1 MRVETMIHAGW
12 VMPMAP
18 KGAVLAHHSV
28 LINDGKVV
36 AVVPTAETVDVQAQ
50 NVYDLPNQ
58 IVLPGLV
65 NAHSHAPMN
74 LLRGMGAD
82 LPLMDWL
89 TTKIWPAEGK
99 LMSPEFCY
107 EGSLLA
113 GEEMLRSGIT
123 CTNDHYFFSSDVA
136 RGLNEAGLKCT
147 VSAIFI
153 GFPSAMAKTNDEYY
167 SCAENL
173 FEQFKGH
180 RQTRVAVGPHAP
192 YTVDDATL
200 IRCRDLAEK
209 YDSKIHMH
217 VDETLTEIEGS
228 IKEHGM
234 RPVERLQKLGLLSNR
249 LLSVHTVHPDE
260 NEMQL
265 LAKAGASVCHC
276 PCSNLKL
283 ASGFAPIAHMMDLGI
298 NIAIGTDGVA
308 SNDKLDLLGETRLAA
323 MLGKAVSGEP
333 TSMKVEDLLYAA
345 TMGGAKAIGW
355 DDRIGS
361 LEAGKDADLIAIDL
375 AGVNTVPV
383 FDAHTQ
389 LLYSAGREEIT
400 HVWTDGKL
408 VVKKQQSVSLRHL
421 SDFSAHELA
430 KKWHNRI

>member
-1 MRVETMIHAGW
+1 MRVQTLLHAGW

-18 KGAVLAHHSV
+18 KGAVLAQHSG
-28 LINDGKVV
+28 LIDEGKVV
-36 AVVPTAETVDVQAQ
+36 AVVPTAETADVEAQ
-50 NVYDLPNQ
+50 TVYNLPNQ
-58 IVLPGLV
+58 IVLPGLI

-74 LLRGMGAD
+74 ILRGMGAD

-123 CTNDHYFFSSDVA
+123 CTNDHYFFPADVA
-136 RGLNEAGLKCT
+136 RGLNDAGMKCT
-147 VSAIFI
+147 VSAFFI
-153 GFPSAMAKTNDEYY
+153 GFPSAMAKDADEYY
-167 SCAENL
+167 ARAKEVL
-173 FEQFKGH
+173 EQFQGH
-180 RQTRVAVGPHAP
+180 QKTRVSVGPHAP

-200 IRCRDLAEK
+200 IRCRDLADQ
-209 YDSKIHMH
+209 YDTKIHMH
-217 VDETLTEIEGS
+217 IDETQSEIETS
-228 IKEHGM
+228 MKEYGM
-234 RPVERLQKLGLLSNR
+234 RPVERLQKLGFLSDR
-249 LLSVHTVHPDE
+249 LVSVHTVHPDE

-283 ASGFAPIAHMMDLGI
+283 ASGFAPIAHMMDLGV
-298 NIAIGTDGVA
+298 NIAIGTDSVA

-361 LEAGKDADLIAIDL
+361 LEAGKDADIIAIDL

-400 HVWTDGKL
+400 HVWVDGEL
-408 VVKKQQSVSLRHL
+408 VVKKQQCVELRHL
-421 SDFSAHELA
+421 TNIKAHELA
-430 KKWHNRI
+430 QKWQNRV

>member
-1 MRVETMIHAGW
+1 MRVQTLIHAGW

-18 KGAVLAHHSV
+18 KGAVLAQHSV
-28 LINDGKVV
+28 LIDDGKIV
-36 AVVPTAETVDVQAQ
+36 AIVPTAETADVEAQ
-50 NVYDLPNQ
+50 TVYNLPNQ

-74 LLRGMGAD
+74 ILRGMGAD

-123 CTNDHYFFSSDVA
+123 CTNDHYFFPIDVA
-136 RGLNEAGLKCT
+136 RGLNEAGMKCT
-147 VSAIFI
+147 VSALFI
-153 GFPSAMAKTNDEYY
+153 GFPSAMAKDADEYY
-167 SCAENL
+167 ACAEEVLNH
-173 FEQFKGH
+173 FQGH
-180 RQTRVAVGPHAP
+180 RTTRVSVGPHAP

-200 IRCRDLAEK
+200 VRCRDLADK
-209 YDSKIHMH
+209 YDTKLHMH
-217 VDETLTEIEGS
+217 VDETQNEIETS
-228 IKEHGM
+228 MKEYGM
-234 RPVERLQKLGLLSNR
+234 RPVERLQKLGFLSDR
-249 LLSVHTVHPDE
+249 LVSVHTVHPDE

-283 ASGFAPIAHMMDLGI
+283 ASGFSPIAHMMDLGI
-298 NIAIGTDGVA
+298 NIAIGTDSVA

-361 LEAGKDADLIAIDL
+361 LEAGKDADIIAIDL

-389 LLYSAGREEIT
+389 LLYSAGREDIT
-400 HVWTDGKL
+400 HVWVDGKL
-408 VVKKQQSVSLRHL
+408 VVKKQQCVELRHL
-421 SDFSAHELA
+421 TNIKAHELA
-430 KKWHNRI
+430 QKWHNRV

>member
-1 MRVETMIHAGW
+1 MRVQTLIHAGW

-18 KGAVLAHHSV
+18 KGAVLAQHSV
-28 LINDGKVV
+28 LIDDGKIV
-36 AVVPTAETVDVQAQ
+36 AVVPTAETADIEAQ
-50 NVYDLPNQ
+50 TVYNLPNQ

-74 LLRGMGAD
+74 ILRGMGAD

-123 CTNDHYFFSSDVA
+123 CTNDHYFFPIDVA
-136 RGLNEAGLKCT
+136 RGLNEAGMKCT
-147 VSAIFI
+147 VSALFI
-153 GFPSAMAKTNDEYY
+153 GFPSAMAKDADEYY
-167 SCAENL
+167 ACAEEVLNH
-173 FEQFKGH
+173 FKGH
-180 RQTRVAVGPHAP
+180 QKTRVSVGPHAP

-200 IRCRDLAEK
+200 VRCRDLADK
-209 YDSKIHMH
+209 YDTKLHMH
-217 VDETLTEIEGS
+217 VDETQNEIETS
-228 IKEHGM
+228 LKEYGM
-234 RPVERLQKLGLLSNR
+234 RPVERLQKLGFLSDR
-249 LLSVHTVHPDE
+249 LVSVHTVHPDE

-283 ASGFAPIAHMMDLGI
+283 ASGFSPIAHMMDLGI
-298 NIAIGTDGVA
+298 NIAIGTDSVA

-361 LEAGKDADLIAIDL
+361 LEAGKDADIIAIDL

-389 LLYSAGREEIT
+389 LLYSAGREDIT
-400 HVWTDGKL
+400 HVWVDGEL
-408 VVKKQQSVSLRHL
+408 VVKKQQCVELRHL
-421 SDFSAHELA
+421 TNIKAHELA
-430 KKWHNRI
+430 QKWHNRV

>member
-1 MRVETMIHAGW
+1 MRVQTLIHAGW

-18 KGAVLAHHSV
+18 KGAVLAQHSV
-28 LINDGKVV
+28 LIDEGKIV
-36 AVVPTAETVDVQAQ
+36 AVVPTAETVDIEAQ
-50 NVYDLPNQ
+50 TVYNLPNQ
-58 IVLPGLV
+58 IVLPGLI

-74 LLRGMGAD
+74 ILRGMGAD

-123 CTNDHYFFSSDVA
+123 CTNDHYFFPIDVA
-136 RGLNEAGLKCT
+136 RGLNEAGMKCT
-147 VSAIFI
+147 VSALFI
-153 GFPSAMAKTNDEYY
+153 GFPSAMAKDADEYY
-167 SCAENL
+167 AYAEEVLNH
-173 FEQFKGH
+173 FQGH
-180 RQTRVAVGPHAP
+180 QKTRVSVGPHAP

-200 IRCRDLAEK
+200 VRCRDLADK
-209 YDSKIHMH
+209 YDTKLHMH
-217 VDETLTEIEGS
+217 VDETQNEIETS
-228 IKEHGM
+228 MKEYGM
-234 RPVERLQKLGLLSNR
+234 RPVERLQKLGFLSDR
-249 LLSVHTVHPDE
+249 LVSVHTVHPDE

-283 ASGFAPIAHMMDLGI
+283 ASGFSPIAHMMDLGI
-298 NIAIGTDGVA
+298 NIAIGTDSVA

-361 LEAGKDADLIAIDL
+361 LEAGKDADIIAIDL

-389 LLYSAGREEIT
+389 LLYSAGREDIT
-400 HVWTDGKL
+400 HVWVDGEL
-408 VVKKQQSVSLRHL
+408 VVKKQQCVELRHL
-421 SDFSAHELA
+421 TNIKAHELA
-430 KKWHNRI
+430 QKWHNRV

>member
-1 MRVETMIHAGW
+1 MRVQTLIHAGW

-18 KGAVLAHHSV
+18 KGAVLAQHSV
-28 LINDGKVV
+28 LIDEGKVV
-36 AVVPTAETVDVQAQ
+36 AVVPTAETADVEAQ
-50 NVYDLPNQ
+50 TVYNLPNQ
-58 IVLPGLV
+58 IVLPGLI

-74 LLRGMGAD
+74 ILRGMGAD

-123 CTNDHYFFSSDVA
+123 CTNDHYFFPIDVA
-136 RGLNEAGLKCT
+136 RGLNEAGMKCT
-147 VSAIFI
+147 VSAFFI
-153 GFPSAMAKTNDEYY
+153 GFPSAMAKDADGYY
-167 SCAENL
+167 ACAEEVLNH
-173 FEQFKGH
+173 FQGH
-180 RQTRVAVGPHAP
+180 QKTRVSVAPHAP

-200 IRCRDLAEK
+200 IRCRDLADK
-209 YDSKIHMH
+209 YDTKLHMH
-217 VDETLTEIEGS
+217 VDETQNEIETS
-228 IKEHGM
+228 MKEYGM
-234 RPVERLQKLGLLSNR
+234 RPVERLQKLGFLSDR
-249 LLSVHTVHPDE
+249 LVSVHTVHPDE

-283 ASGFAPIAHMMDLGI
+283 ASGFSPIAHMMDLGI
-298 NIAIGTDGVA
+298 NIAIGTDSVA

-361 LEAGKDADLIAIDL
+361 LEAGKDADIIAIDL

-389 LLYSAGREEIT
+389 LLYSAGREDIT
-400 HVWTDGKL
+400 HVWVDGEL
-408 VVKKQQSVSLRHL
+408 VVKKQQCVELRHL
-421 SDFSAHELA
+421 TNIKAHELA
-430 KKWHNRI
+430 QKWHNKV

>member
-1 MRVETMIHAGW
+1 MRVQTLIHAGW

-18 KGAVLAHHSV
+18 KGAVLAQHSV
-28 LINDGKVV
+28 LIDEGKVV
-36 AVVPTAETVDVQAQ
+36 AVVPTAETADVEAQ
-50 NVYDLPNQ
+50 TVYNLPNQ
-58 IVLPGLV
+58 IVLPGLI

-74 LLRGMGAD
+74 ILRGMGAD

-123 CTNDHYFFSSDVA
+123 CTNDHYFFPADVA
-136 RGLNEAGLKCT
+136 RGLNDAGMKCT
-147 VSAIFI
+147 VSAFFI
-153 GFPSAMAKTNDEYY
+153 GFPSAMAKDADEYY
-167 SCAENL
+167 ARAKEVL
-173 FEQFKGH
+173 EQFQGH
-180 RQTRVAVGPHAP
+180 QKTRVSVGPHAP

-200 IRCRDLAEK
+200 IRCRDLADQ
-209 YDSKIHMH
+209 YDTKIHMH
-217 VDETLTEIEGS
+217 IDETQSEIETS
-228 IKEHGM
+228 MKEYGM
-234 RPVERLQKLGLLSNR
+234 RPVERLQKLGFLSDR
-249 LLSVHTVHPDE
+249 LVSVHTVHPDE

-283 ASGFAPIAHMMDLGI
+283 ASGFAPIAHMMDLGV
-298 NIAIGTDGVA
+298 NIAIGTDSVA

-361 LEAGKDADLIAIDL
+361 LEAGKDADIIAIDL

-400 HVWTDGKL
+400 HVWVDGEL
-408 VVKKQQSVSLRHL
+408 VVKKQQCVELRHL
-421 SDFSAHELA
+421 TNIKAHELA
-430 KKWHNRI
+430 QKWQNRV